1 MFDGVIAC
9 PRCGMVSGRSDR
21 FCSHCGVSLHEKGK
35 IREYRHITALFSDLC
50 DYTPLTEELEP
61 EELKDILDTLF
72 ARIIHIITS
81 YKGIVEKFVG
91 DGVIALFGLDEIHE
105 HDAIRAIHAAKDIHS
120 FAHELSD
127 TISSK
132 IGRRISMHTGINT
145 GLVLVDQQKDT
156 PFSHGVVGTPMNV
169 ASRLSDLAGPDEIFI
184 GEQVMAD
191 AARYFTLENIGLKKI
206 KGVRE
211 HMKIFKVI
219 SPRDVP
225 VCVHREGGIT
235 SSMIGRKAEVSKL
248 MNVLEETLIG
258 KGSAVCVCGEPGVGK
273 SRLIQEFRK
282 NVPSQIRWIYSQCLD
297 HTKDTPYY
305 PITFLLKGLL
315 KIHEAPLI
323 RNGGENRINTFSSNP
338 RDISFLDSL
347 CRLNWK
353 NEQGMPDEFKTRICD
368 AVSSLIRTTA
378 KLQPLILCIED
389 IHWADQSTLDLLE
402 YLLRYEDITSTCLF
416 IISSRP
422 GSKFS
427 AQDVHICVQDLTP
440 EEVGCMIEHMLDL
453 KDVPESTLTYL
464 YGQTGGNP
472 FYVEEVINY
481 FIEKDISFSRVAGG
495 NTLRGVPSTIQALV
509 AARLEN
515 LGTNLKTLLQKASVI
530 GGVFSKRLL
539 RAVSSDQ
546 EDLDI
551 SLSGLELAGFIH
563 MEESGTLRFR
573 HALTREVAY
582 STILKRDRIK
592 IHEKVGS
599 VLEHMYDD
607 HTKICDILAHHF
619 DLAGR
624 KEKAIQYSIMAARK
638 YQAGGSW
645 VEAAAHYG
653 TAEKW
658 LTAEG
663 TLADTQEAL
672 ISVREGIWSCSRIF
686 NPAQAVQ
693 ALESLYNYYTHS
705 EKNDEEIFTLIRLI
719 NLYSQKGLF
728 QKALD
733 TFERALSLAGENEIL
748 SSAARTA
755 VAYTY
760 TFLGRPDISL
770 EYLDQARPGISEADS
785 FLLAVNYLT
794 TLAAF
799 VWKGSIKDAFN
810 WYRLT
815 KTLSKEYMDLDLL
828 TETYLGYVHYLRGNF
843 LQAHQVFDNVVMREK
858 KLGSLAGGL
867 SYLRIQ
873 SSIYFNARYTG
884 DLDRACADLKI
895 FESMDNDMEGF
906 SCLVDLYRAWI
917 ALEKG
922 RYVQV
927 RDLLVKVW
935 PVFKDGLA
943 NRFPYALNTLAE
955 ALFELGDTE
964 QAKRIAQKC
973 IIWNK
978 QNGNQDQ
985 MIWALRIMGRLYTHL
1000 EMYDEARDVLKRASY
1015 LARACSMPPHT
1026 AWSLESWG
1034 DYFYHIGKMKRATA
1048 CYKKAIALWRDMDN
1062 AYQAQ
1067 KLSKKINKPG
1077 IDV

>member
-1 MFDGVIAC
+1 MFVGVIAC

-21 FCSHCGVSLHEKGK
+21 FCRNCGISLHEKGK

-50 DYTPLTEELEP
+50 DYTPLTEDLEP

-72 ARIIHIITS
+72 TRIIHIITS
-81 YKGIVEKFVG
+81 YKGTVEKFVG

-105 HDAIRAIHAAKDIHS
+105 HDAIRAIHAAREIHD

-127 TISSK
+127 TISSS

-145 GLVLVDQQKDT
+145 GQVLVDQQKDT

-211 HMKIFKVI
+211 HMKVFKVI

-235 SSMIGRKAEVSKL
+235 SSMIGREAQVSRL
-248 MNVLEETLIG
+248 MSVLKETLRG

-282 NVPSQIRWIYSQCLD
+282 NIPAQIRWIYSQCLD

-305 PITFLLKGLL
+305 PITFLLKELL
-315 KIHEAPLI
+315 KIHEDSLI
-323 RNGGENRINTFSSNP
+323 RNGGENKINTFSSHLQDN
-338 RDISFLDSL
+338 SFLNSL
-347 CRLNWK
+347 CRLNWE

-378 KLQPLILCIED
+378 KLQPIILCIED

-402 YLLRYEDITSTCLF
+402 YLLRYEDITSSCLF

-440 EEVGCMIEHMLDL
+440 EEVGCMIGHMLDL
-453 KDVPESTLTYL
+453 KHVPESTLTYL

-472 FYVEEVINY
+472 FYVEEVVNY
-481 FIEKDISFSRVAGG
+481 FIEKGISFSSVAGR
-495 NTLRGVPSTIQALV
+495 NILRGVPSTIQSLV

-515 LGTNLKTLLQKASVI
+515 LGTNQKTLLQEASVI

-539 RAVSSDQ
+539 SAMSSAQ
-546 EDLDI
+546 ENLDI
-551 SLSGLELAGFIH
+551 SLSNLEQAGFIH
-563 MEESGTLRFR
+563 MVESDTFRFR

-582 STILKRDRIK
+582 STILKRNRTK
-592 IHEKVGS
+592 IHKKVGS
-599 VLEHMYDD
+599 VLEHMYND
-607 HTKICDILAHHF
+607 HTKICDVLAHHF
-619 DLAGR
+619 DLAGH
-624 KEKAIQYSIMAARK
+624 KEKAIHYSIMAALK
-638 YQAGGSW
+638 YQTGGSW
-645 VEAAAHYG
+645 VEAAAHYK

-658 LTAEG
+658 LKPSGKLTDIPE
-663 TLADTQEAL
+663 TL
-672 ISVREGIWSCSRIF
+672 ISVWEGIWSCSRIF
-686 NPAQAVQ
+686 NPSQAVQ
-693 ALESLYNYYTHS
+693 VLESLNNYYTHS
-705 EKNDEEIFTLIRLI
+705 EKSHEEIFTLIRLI

-733 TFERALSLAGENEIL
+733 TFERALSLAGEDEIL

-755 VAYTY
+755 IAYTY

-770 EYLDQARPGISEADS
+770 EYLDQARSGISEADR

-799 VWKGSIKDAFN
+799 VWKGSIKDAFK

-815 KTLSKEYMDLDLL
+815 KSLSKEYMDLDLL
-828 TETYLGYVHYLRGNF
+828 TETYLGLVHYLSGNF
-843 LQAHQVFDNVVMREK
+843 LQAHRVFEHVDMREK

-873 SSIYFNARYTG
+873 SSIYFNARYIG
-884 DLDRACADLKI
+884 DLDRACADLRI
-895 FESMDNDMEGF
+895 FESLDNDMEGF
-906 SCLVDLYRAWI
+906 ACLVDLYRAWI

-927 RDLLVKVW
+927 KDLLVKVW

-943 NRFPYALNTLAE
+943 NRVPYALNSLAE
-955 ALFELGDTE
+955 ALFELGDVE
-964 QAKRIAQKC
+964 QSKKIAQQS
-973 IIWNK
+973 ITWNE

-985 MIWALRIMGRLYTHL
+985 MIWALRTMGRLYTHL
-1000 EMYDEARDVLKRASY
+1000 QKYDEATDVLKRATN

-1034 DYFYHIGKMKRATA
+1034 DYFYYIGE
-1048 CYKKAIALWRDMDN
+1048 MDN
-1062 AYQAQ
+1062 AYQAK
-1067 KLSKKINKPG
+1067 KLSIKINKQG
-1077 IDV
+1077 IKL